1 MLSTIL
7 LSTVLFLTPG
17 SATTATTDAVVT
29 TTTTRTVTAPDIA
42 LTFDD
47 DMSATATAPPK
58 PEPKPKPVETA
69 ATTTTETASPSET
82 REVEEAKASAATT
95 TATAST
101 QDTTPVVASG
111 DVQTTAASMLAARGW
126 GGSDQWSAF
135 SNLVNRE
142 SGWNIH
148 AVNASSGA
156 CGLPQALPCSK
167 LSSAG
172 ADYWD
177 NPVTQLTWMMDY
189 IAGRYGDPV
198 SAWAHSQ
205 STGWY

>member
-7 LSTVLFLTPG
+7 LSTVLFLAPG
-17 SATTATTDAVVT
+17 SVTTATTDAVVT

-47 DMSATATAPPK
+47 DLSATATAPPK
-58 PEPKPKPVETA
+58 PEPKPEPVEEA
-69 ATTTTETASPSET
+69 ATTTTETASRSET
-82 REVEEAKASAATT
+82 REVEEAT
-95 TATAST
+95 TAAST
-101 QDTTPVVASG
+101 QDTTPVVVSG

>member
-1 MLSTIL
+1 
-7 LSTVLFLTPG
+7 
-17 SATTATTDAVVT
+17 
-29 TTTTRTVTAPDIA
+29 
-42 LTFDD
+42 
-47 DMSATATAPPK
+47 
-58 PEPKPKPVETA
+58 
-69 ATTTTETASPSET
+69 
-82 REVEEAKASAATT
+82 
-95 TATAST
+95 
-101 QDTTPVVASG
+101 
-111 DVQTTAASMLAARGW
+111 MLAARGW

-148 AVNASSGA
+148 AVNESSGA

-167 LSSAG
+167 LASVG

-177 NPVTQLTWMMDY
+177 NPATQLTWMMNY

>member
-7 LSTVLFLTPG
+7 LPTVLFLTPG
-17 SATTATTDAVVT
+17 SVTTATTDGVVT

-69 ATTTTETASPSET
+69 ATATTTETASSPET
-82 REVEEAKASAATT
+82 REVEEAKASAA
-95 TATAST
+95 ATAST
-101 QDTTPVVASG
+101 QDTTPVVVSG

-126 GGSDQWSAF
+126 GGSYQWSAF

>member
-7 LSTVLFLTPG
+7 LSTVLFLVPG
-17 SATTATTDAVVT
+17 SVTTATTDAVVT

-58 PEPKPKPVETA
+58 PEPKPKPVETTATA
-69 ATTTTETASPSET
+69 APSET
-82 REVEEAKASAATT
+82 REVEEATT
-95 TATAST
+95 VTATST
-101 QDTTPVVASG
+101 QDTTPVVVSG